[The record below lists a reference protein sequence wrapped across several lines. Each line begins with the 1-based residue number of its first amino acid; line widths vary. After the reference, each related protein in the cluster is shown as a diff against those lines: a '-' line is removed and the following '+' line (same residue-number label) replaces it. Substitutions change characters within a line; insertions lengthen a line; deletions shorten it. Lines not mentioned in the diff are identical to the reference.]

1 MACEPSGFV
10 VCAVCPAESGGDAG
24 SGDAEMRRET
34 AALCSAAEAAGA
46 SYRVH
51 PCASPRDLR
60 AAVLGTPDDAPDVL
74 CCVAHGSHAIVSS
87 VLVGNQTVAM
97 PLVAGSSVAEYDACS
112 LVKDV
117 AQSILAQGRPWL
129 LTFSSCHGSWFA
141 ARLAREL
148 PPKLMPVMLTFA
160 TLVQGGL
167 CAELVPAFIGQV
179 LRSMGAVPADAAY
192 DDWMAAVR
200 SSAEEAFASA
210 TSDAIERCWALVD
223 PCDGVVRGL
232 VNESRI
238 GGIPVLIARVPA
250 GELPHS
256 QAPGP
261 APCLPETGGL
271 AVPELTDTVARA
283 IVQRVAQH
291 AAVAGRTVAA
301 EEPHLRIVPVM
312 HEFSSTSATDDAPRI
327 HVRALIACSMP
338 HGSDPAALR
347 QLGHVT
353 VARWAL
359 MRCLDGDA
367 ACTPALIERAYD
379 DWPDGSDVRLQVSLQ
394 RLLAAALGD
403 GLGAEF
409 AKDGDLVVMRSEDL
423 ARLLHLQQLRTR
435 SGELGAGCSDPSPM
449 RTSAPEPGLVPHVA
463 VLPQRP
469 PISATP
475 GIDPPI
481 RLPPPGSSR
490 LRTPMLPPTGAG
502 ATSGVWRSNPCSP
515 GEESAAPFSLRAH
528 AHATPGLPAPGE
540 AASSRVDVD
549 VLVRVSVAPTP
560 REATLPVAV
569 IAIVDCSASAAASLD
584 DGVSRIESFRRALES
599 VLLRLRPCDHFG
611 IVAFCGSAD
620 GVIVLPLQPLN
631 QRGRDAAREA
641 VAAGFDKHVGA
652 GTLVCSG
659 LATAV
664 TMLEGCLP
672 PVDHGAA
679 LLFCGSRETVA
690 TTSGALDAL
699 TARCKR
705 GHLAVHAFCVTDDAA
720 VRVLAS
726 VAAKTEGAV
735 YAVPRAHALPSRAT
749 AVTAMLTRGVI
760 RNMKLRV
767 AAAQPGL
774 ALAGDVCTAYLH
786 WPPGR
791 ATDSVN
797 AVFAAGADLG
807 TLCEGESRDVLFR
820 FLVDFALLPADQD
833 SVVLRIGGGA
843 KIPHAAP
850 VTAPVPLAAPAGG
863 PGAAAPPGPPAVAAA
878 ESVPVALAI
887 PVSIPQVYAGA
898 EVLVTVN
905 RKRRRRLPV
914 QPAMPVVTT
923 TTASGSASLSGS
935 AASCT
940 GRVAAPLLSPVLE
953 SPPMECQCSPPLPG
967 GPEQLWGAR
976 VEYKLALVVDAVN
989 ALFVPVPHHCVDD
1002 VFTRWP
1008 VPGGASNA
1016 SGVGG
1021 SPSPVRYYYGLA
1033 RPLAHT
1039 VASLLDAHGA
1049 LSAAPGDRAAAAR
1062 LASAALALK
1071 LQRVWITSVR

>member
-51 PCASPRDLR
+51 PCTSPRDLR
-60 AAVLGTPDDAPDVL
+60 AAVLGTPDDTPDVL

-112 LVKDV
+112 LVEDV

-179 LRSMGAVPADAAY
+179 LRSMGAVPADSAY
-192 DDWMAAVR
+192 DVWMAAVR

-210 TSDAIERCWALVD
+210 TRDAIERCWALVD
-223 PCDGVVRGL
+223 PCDAVVRGR

-250 GELPHS
+250 DELPHS
-256 QAPGP
+256 QALGPGP
-261 APCLPETGGL
+261 CPPAAPEAGGL
-271 AVPELTDTVARA
+271 VVPELSGTVARA

-291 AAVAGRTVAA
+291 AAAAGGAVAA
-301 EEPHLRIVPVM
+301 REPHLRIVSVN
-312 HEFSSTSATDDAPRI
+312 HEFSSTGATEDAPRT

-347 QLGHVT
+347 QLGHMT

-359 MRCLDGDA
+359 MRCLDGDS

-379 DWPDGSDVRLQVSLQ
+379 DWPDGSDARLQVSLQ

-403 GLGAEF
+403 GLDAEF
-409 AKDGDLVVMRSEDL
+409 AKDSDLVVMRSEDL
-423 ARLLHLQQLRTR
+423 ARLMHLQQLRTR
-435 SGELGAGCSDPSPM
+435 SGELSAGCSDPSPM
-449 RTSAPEPGLVPHVA
+449 RISAPEPGLVPHVA
-463 VLPQRP
+463 VLPPRP
-469 PISATP
+469 PLHSTP

-502 ATSGVWRSNPCSP
+502 TTSAAWRSTPCSP
-515 GEESAAPFSLRAH
+515 GEASAAPFSLRAH
-528 AHATPGLPAPGE
+528 AHATPGPSAPGE

-549 VLVRVSVAPTP
+549 VVVRVSVPPTP

-569 IAIVDCSASAAASLD
+569 IAIVDCSASAAATLD
-584 DGVSRIESFRRALES
+584 EGVSRIETFRRALEN
-599 VLLRLRPCDHFG
+599 VLSHLRPCDQFG
-611 IVAFCGSAD
+611 VVAFCGSTD
-620 GVIVLPLQPLN
+620 GVVALPLQLLN
-631 QRGRDAAREA
+631 QRGRDAARVA
-641 VAAGFDKHVGA
+641 VASGFEKHVGT

-659 LATAV
+659 LAAAV

-690 TTSGALDAL
+690 TTTATLEAL

-767 AAAQPGL
+767 AAAQPGM

-791 ATDSVN
+791 ATDPVN

-807 TLCEGESRDVLFR
+807 TLCEGESRDILFR

-843 KIPHAAP
+843 KVPQAAP
-850 VTAPVPLAAPAGG
+850 VTAAVPPAAPAAPAG
-863 PGAAAPPGPPAVAAA
+863 APAA
-878 ESVPVALAI
+878 ESLAI
-887 PVSIPQVYAGA
+887 PVPIPQVYAGA
-898 EVLVTVN
+898 EVLVTV
-905 RKRRRRLPV
+905 KRRRLPV
-914 QPAMPVVTT
+914 QPA
-923 TTASGSASLSGS
+923 
-935 AASCT
+935 AAP
-940 GRVAAPLLSPVLE
+940 PLLSL
-953 SPPMECQCSPPLPG
+953 ECQCSPPLPG
-967 GPEQLWGAR
+967 GPDQLWGAS

-989 ALFVPVPHHCVDD
+989 ALFVPVPLHCTDD

-1008 VPGGASNA
+1008 VPGGAANA
-1016 SGVGG
+1016 GVGG
-1021 SPSPVRYYYGLA
+1021 SKSSVRYYYGLA

-1049 LSAAPGDRAAAAR
+1049 LAASPGDRAAAAR
-1062 LASAALALK
+1062 LASAGLALK
-1071 LQRVWITSVR
+1071 LQRAWITSVR